1 MNLPILGDL
10 QAEAENRAL
19 KVQSMGNQR
28 GSISWFFLEID
39 HMLCYMHMATR
50 GHQRLRFED
59 ATGTGCRQGERP
71 RA

>member
-1 MNLPILGDL
+1 MG
-10 QAEAENRAL
+10 L
-19 KVQSMGNQR
+19 KVHSMGNQR
-28 GSISWFFLEID
+28 GSIQASGARDCISWFFLEID

-59 ATGTGCRQGERP
+59 AMGTGCRQGERP